1 MNKNKR
7 RKITMMIQAAI
18 NLSENTKKALF
29 ILFLGIILLFVFVGY
44 LSLAVQ
50 SAMKK
55 QGSKADGMLQNVV
68 RADYFSKEKEFMKFA
83 RKKNA
88 RVFFVQAR
96 IPFMIML
103 GAAIA
108 YFLFCLFSG
117 WWGYNPFGRERGFAS
132 LFYKFGDWP
141 REKFFGISLI
151 SGWPKVLEVP
161 TFKVEALFSYFFVPA
176 LLTGAVWFLI
186 CTQAFI
192 SRTIRIRKIASSI
205 YRKKLAPEEPTQSTT
220 TPIE

>member
-1 MNKNKR
+1 
-7 RKITMMIQAAI
+7 MMTLAVI
-18 NLSENTKKALF
+18 NLSDNAKKALF

-50 SAMKK
+50 GAMKK

-68 RADYFSKEKEFMKFA
+68 RAELFSTEKEFMKFA

-88 RVFFVQAR
+88 RVFYVQAR
-96 IPFMIML
+96 IPFLIML
-103 GAAIA
+103 GATLA
-108 YFLFCLFSG
+108 YVLFCLFSG

-132 LFYKFGDWP
+132 LFYQFGPWP

-151 SGWPKVLEVP
+151 SGWPKVIDP
-161 TFKVEALFSYFFVPA
+161 PHFKVEALFSYFFVPA
-176 LLTGAVWFLI
+176 LLVGAVWFLI

-192 SRTIRIRKIASSI
+192 SRTLRIRKIAASI
-205 YRKKLAPEEPTQSTT
+205 YRKKLAPEEPTQSTPT
-220 TPIE
+220 TPVE

>member
-1 MNKNKR
+1 
-7 RKITMMIQAAI
+7 MMTIQAAI
-18 NLSENTKKALF
+18 NLSDNTKKALF

-44 LSLAVQ
+44 VSLAIQGV
-50 SAMKK
+50 MRK

-68 RADYFSKEKEFMKFA
+68 KADLFTKEKDFMKFA

-88 RVFFVQAR
+88 RVFFVEAR

-103 GAAIA
+103 GATIA
-108 YFLFCLFSG
+108 YLLFCLFSG

-132 LFYKFGDWP
+132 LFYKFGEWP
-141 REKFFGISLI
+141 REKFFGINLI
-151 SGWPKVLEVP
+151 SGWPKVLEAP
-161 TFKVEALFSYFFVPA
+161 KFKVEALFSYFFVPA

-192 SRTIRIRKIASSI
+192 SRTIRIRKIAASI
-205 YRKKLAPEEPTQSTT
+205 FRKKLTPEEPTLTNPT